1 MTQNKKD
8 QEVDKISGW
17 AIHWMRNSVNAV
29 PFVHAIHTGEDLLAT
44 VA

>member
-1 MTQNKKD
+1 MIQTKKG
-8 QEVDKISGW
+8 QEVDKISVW

-29 PFVHAIHTGEDLLAT
+29 PFVHAVHTGEDLLAT